1 MGVCNYSMFC
11 CTLLYVNSSFFNR
24 LDWEERAGCLVF
36 LVSGD
41 RFVTLP
47 RGAMDLPAVCEC
59 GIS

>member
-1 MGVCNYSMFC
+1 MFC

-47 RGAMDLPAVCEC
+47 AMDLPAVCEC
-59 GIS
+59 DIS